1 MQVVRTRVADEQLV
15 QIIWG
20 LTGLI
25 WANSYYTY
33 NSIQLHKM
41 ASANVP
47 VENPFLKHI
56 RRVRVE
62 LREKVARAHQVL
74 QERETAQLSEL
85 RQLEDTYR
93 GEGVDKQL
101 DQLRIS
107 EEQNVA
113 TLTDNENQEFLE
125 QIIAQLDVRMRE
137 LEASLETA
145 RNKMRRV
152 ELGWDTKLEGM
163 LSRTG
168 SIRVR
173 GVADYKEKGNP
184 IKVAGKHRE
193 ETSLT
198 PGEFRLPNSIAVNSD
213 TNNIYICDGSNNR
226 VQVFNELLEFLF
238 TFSDEMNVP
247 VGICIYLHKVYVT
260 QYRTNS
266 PTVYS
271 TEGRYIESVGRRG
284 NKELEFQYPRGVAV
298 SNVNNIIYICDVNNH
313 RIQCLKFDLT
323 FNSVIPNLYSPRDLK
338 LTPQNIVVLTLGNPC
353 IHFYDYSHQLIREL
367 ITQGEGNQV
376 INPCYIC
383 LDRDF
388 NIILTD
394 LSAHSVMIFSYR
406 RELLHKFGKRGEG
419 RGDLIS
425 PTGIATDGE
434 GRIIVVSRNPKHC
447 VQIF

>member
-1 MQVVRTRVADEQLV
+1 
-15 QIIWG
+15 
-20 LTGLI
+20 
-25 WANSYYTY
+25 
-33 NSIQLHKM
+33 
-41 ASANVP
+41 
-47 VENPFLKHI
+47 
-56 RRVRVE
+56 
-62 LREKVARAHQVL
+62 
-74 QERETAQLSEL
+74 
-85 RQLEDTYR
+85 
-93 GEGVDKQL
+93 
-101 DQLRIS
+101 
-107 EEQNVA
+107 
-113 TLTDNENQEFLE
+113 
-125 QIIAQLDVRMRE
+125 MRE

-145 RNKMRRV
+145 RDKMRRV
-152 ELGWDTKLEGM
+152 ELGWDTKLEGI

-284 NKELEFQYPRGVAV
+284 NKELEFQYPRGVTV

-353 IHFYDYSHQLIREL
+353 IHFYDYSHHLIREL

-376 INPCYIC
+376 INP
-383 LDRDF
+383 
-388 NIILTD
+388 
-394 LSAHSVMIFSYR
+394 
-406 RELLHKFGKRGEG
+406 
-419 RGDLIS
+419 
-425 PTGIATDGE
+425 
-434 GRIIVVSRNPKHC
+434 
-447 VQIF
+447 